1 MGEPAA
7 RLEDVHACP
16 MHGGG
21 TIDSPGCPTVLIGG
35 DPAACMDDLAPCFG
49 PPNTILKGSETVLI
63 GRRPAA
69 RIGDP
74 PAHGGKIVS
83 GCLSVLIGG

>member
-35 DPAACMDDLAPCFG
+35 DPAACMDDLAPCVG
-49 PPNTILKGSETVLI
+49 PPNTILKGSETVFI
-63 GRRPAA
+63 GGRPAA

-74 PAHGGKIVS
+74 TAHGGKIVS